1 MDWSEG
7 VRQKHCSGLAET
19 GLKYEYALLDGRIL
33 KLALSNKQSKRLG
46 AIISVVFEEQLPD
59 DIDKELL
66 NNGFIAPTNKAVGY
80 EYQLTDKGIDEKNR
94 LATLAGLNIK
104 YQSER
109 RKDALRK
116 EEAEEKKTIVSEI

>member
-1 MDWSEG
+1 M
-7 VRQKHCSGLAET
+7 VT
-19 GLKYEYALLDGRIL
+19 GLRYEYGLKDGSIL

-59 DIDKELL
+59 EADKDLL
-66 NNGFIAPTNKAVGY
+66 SNGFITETNRAIGY
-80 EYQLTDKGIDEKNR
+80 EYQLTEKGIDEKNR

-109 RKDALRK
+109 NKENALRK
-116 EEAEEKKTIVSEI
+116 EEAKEKKTIVSEI

>member
-1 MDWSEG
+1 MK
-7 VRQKHCSGLAET
+7 QKHCYGLAET

-66 NNGFIAPTNKAVGY
+66 NNGFIRETDKAIGY
-80 EYQLTDKGIDEKNR
+80 QYKLTDKGIDEKNR

-109 RKDALRK
+109 KKDGK
-116 EEAEEKKTIVSEI
+116 EKTKKEKILINEI

>member
-1 MDWSEG
+1 M
-7 VRQKHCSGLAET
+7 
-19 GLKYEYALLDGRIL
+19 
-33 KLALSNKQSKRLG
+33 ALSNKQSKRLG

-109 RKDALRK
+109 KRDEVRK
-116 EEAEEKKTIVSEI
+116 EEAKEKKVLINEL